1 MPRRAPS
8 ISSERPLS
16 ALIASLTR
24 EELAEIVT
32 TAVDRHEDVVRAV
45 RLVAGRAQDDLS
57 VVRREVDGALRTRR
71 FLGYRESIDWAAGA
85 QPVVAEL
92 ELLVQTAPSPKL
104 IQVVERAIGHVV
116 RVLNHADDSA
126 GAVGGLALELL
137 ELHVDVCDAGV
148 ADPIALAAWL
158 ARFAFVDQDL
168 FEPDPVRYA
177 GALGER
183 GLAEYREAVANA
195 PEPDSF
201 AVRYARER
209 LAILDQ
215 DLDAIVE
222 LMGGDL
228 SNAHQ
233 FARVAEAM
241 AELGR
246 DDLVLDW
253 TARGITETA
262 GWQIDR
268 LYDLACETHARRGE
282 PLEALRLR
290 RDHHE
295 RAPSFST
302 YTALRAAA
310 EVVEAWHVECD
321 AARAALER
329 RDPRGYVYAL
339 LADGD
344 TQLAWDVATALSSA
358 DALDGD
364 DWLRLAEVR
373 EPVRPDE
380 ALAVYQRVADETLV
394 RADARAYR
402 KATKILE
409 RARSAAVAAARPDLF
424 DGHVRR
430 IRERYRRRPSLIAML
445 DRAGLA

>member
-1 MPRRAPS
+1 MPRKASSVR
-8 ISSERPLS
+8 SERPLS

-57 VVRREVDGALRTRR
+57 VLRREVDGALRTRR
-71 FLGYRESIDWAAGA
+71 FLDYRESIDWAEAA

-104 IQVVERAIGHVV
+104 IGLVERAIGHVV
-116 RVLNHADDSA
+116 RVLSHADDSA
-126 GAVGGLALELL
+126 GAVGGLARELL
-137 ELHVDVCDAGV
+137 ELHVDACEAGM
-148 ADPIALAAWL
+148 ADPIELAAWM
-158 ARFAFVDQDL
+158 ARFAFVDQDF

-177 GALGER
+177 RALGQR

-195 PEPDSF
+195 PAPDSF

-209 LAILDQ
+209 LAIVDQ
-215 DLDAIVE
+215 DLEAIVE
-222 LMGGDL
+222 LVGGDL
-228 SNAHQ
+228 SHAHQ

-253 TARGITETA
+253 AGRGIRETA
-262 GWQIDR
+262 GWQIGR
-268 LYDLACETHARRGE
+268 LYDLACETHTRRGE

-295 RAPSFST
+295 RTPSFST
-302 YTALRAAA
+302 YAALRGAA
-310 EVVEAWHVECD
+310 EVIDAWHVECD
-321 AARAALER
+321 GARAVLER
-329 RDPRGYVYAL
+329 HDPRGYVYAL

-344 TQLAWDVATALSSA
+344 AQLAWDVATSPASL

-380 ALAVYQRVADETLV
+380 ALAVYQRVADEMLV
-394 RADARAYR
+394 RADVRTYR
-402 KATKILE
+402 KATKILK

-424 DGHVRR
+424 DSYVRR
-430 IRERYRRRPSLIAML
+430 IREQYRRRPSLIAML